1 MAVST
6 SAIARRTRDGTLSS
20 PMPGKS
26 MTMAPTR
33 AKVSRNAV
41 ASAGR
46 NEMSM
51 RILCCRLAADDA
63 CRDPQHF
70 SVQFLG
76 HERQGDEQRNK
87 DRQYFRHEGES
98 HFLDLRQGLKQ

>member
-26 MTMAPTR
+26 MTMAATR
-33 AKVSRNAV
+33 AKVIRNV
-41 ASAGR
+41 VDSAGR
-46 NEMSM
+46 YQMSI
-51 RILCCRLAADDA
+51 RILCFRLAADYGF
-63 CRDPQHF
+63 RDPQHF
-70 SVQFLG
+70 SEQFLG